1 MSGSSPDGLVHWT
14 EIARRRRGC
23 CAELRRWRNA
33 AGWHCRRHRWRR
45 WRRSYEATCHSG
57 PSTPS
62 TPSPRSPRSALPLCP
77 LRSRWRSARPCWR
90 LPRGSRY
97 TYTPS
102 FSCPPSFGPLTNGPF
117 LPPSVRDKQDA
128 NTAGYISAR
137 GVAYGHSRAN
147 TRCRLAIRP
156 LGGKQAASF
165 AAWLQKCAGCD
176 GGARCQ

>member
-102 FSCPPSFGPLTNGPF
+102 FSCPPSFGPLTNGPS

-128 NTAGYISAR
+128 STGWIHLSAR
-137 GVAYGHSRAN
+137 RGLWPQQGEHSLPTGHPPAWRKAS
-147 TRCRLAIRP
+147 
-156 LGGKQAASF
+156 SF
-165 AAWLQKCAGCD
+165 AARLQKCAGCD